1 VIYLYAI
8 AKGLSTV
15 PDVQGLEGARLDR
28 RRSGDFDLVVS
39 EHAAE
44 VEPSEEAVLVHA
56 RVVEALMPN
65 ADALL
70 PARFGLALADTAVLE
85 QALREKAG
93 TLEES
98 LERVRGRVELGVRV
112 VGEQSAPRDAE
123 NGREYLET
131 RRRQVAAADE
141 LHESLAARARASA
154 RGNASGGLVLSGAYL
169 VDPVS
174 IPAFREAVDELESEH
189 PSLSFALT
197 GPWPPYSFAGVE
209 S

>member
-1 VIYLYAI
+1 MIYLYAI
-8 AKGLSTV
+8 AKALSAVPEVNGLDGT
-15 PDVQGLEGARLDR
+15 PLDR
-28 RRSGDFDLVVS
+28 RRGEGFDLVVS

-56 RVVEALMPN
+56 RVVEALMPH
-65 ADALL
+65 AEAVL
-70 PARFGLALADTAVLE
+70 PARFGLAFADTAALE

-112 VGEQSAPRDAE
+112 VGEQSAPREVE
-123 NGREYLET
+123 NGREYLQA
-131 RRRQVAAADE
+131 RRRQLAAADE
-141 LHESLAARARASA
+141 LHDSLAARARASA
-154 RGNASGGLVLSGAYL
+154 RGNPSGGLVLSGAYL
-169 VDPVS
+169 VDPGS
-174 IPAFREAVDELESEH
+174 IPAFREAVGELESEH

>member
-1 VIYLYAI
+1 MIYLYAI
-8 AKGLSTV
+8 AKGLTTV
-15 PDVQGLEGARLDR
+15 PDVQGLEGAPLDR
-28 RRSGDFDLVVS
+28 QRFDDFDLVVS
-39 EHAAE
+39 EHAAK

-56 RVVEALMPN
+56 RVVEALMPL
-65 ADALL
+65 AAALL
-70 PARFGLALADTAVLE
+70 PARFGLAFADTAALE

-112 VGEQSAPRDAE
+112 VGEQSAPRDVE
-123 NGREYLET
+123 NGREYLEA

-169 VDPVS
+169 VDPGS
-174 IPAFREAVDELESEH
+174 IPAFREAVGELESEH